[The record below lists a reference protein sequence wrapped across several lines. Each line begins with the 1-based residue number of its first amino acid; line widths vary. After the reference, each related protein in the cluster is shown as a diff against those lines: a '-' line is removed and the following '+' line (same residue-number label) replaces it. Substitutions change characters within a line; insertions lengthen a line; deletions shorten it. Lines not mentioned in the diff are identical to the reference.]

1 MPDTAKLAL
10 EAVAEGMC
18 VVIGLQS
25 TGEANTSQ
33 VREVSG
39 DVMDDFVSAP
49 QQILLHF
56 LERHFPLT
64 QPDMS
69 DRDINQLHAQVL
81 PSFDPST
88 LSSCL
93 ILGDTAAAI
102 HSSTLV
108 FQKGM

>member
-1 MPDTAKLAL
+1 MVQIPETSKLAL

-25 TGEANTSQ
+25 TGESNTNQ

-56 LERHFPLT
+56 LERHFPT
-64 QPDMS
+64 SIDMAE
-69 DRDINQLHAQVL
+69 RDINKLHAQVM
-81 PSFDPST
+81 PCATSHHA
-88 LSSCL
+88 
-93 ILGDTAAAI
+93 IL
-102 HSSTLV
+102 
-108 FQKGM
+108 